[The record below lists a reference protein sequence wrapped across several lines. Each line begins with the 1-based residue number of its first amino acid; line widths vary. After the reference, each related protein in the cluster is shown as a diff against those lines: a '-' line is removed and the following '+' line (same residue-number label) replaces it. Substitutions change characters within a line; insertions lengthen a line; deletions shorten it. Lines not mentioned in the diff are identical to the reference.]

1 MCASSSDVFCWIK
14 ISTVAAE
21 SSLPLSDRG
30 LWDKSKMEN
39 ATVTGSSTDLPMH
52 LVKDSLYVKLN

>member
-1 MCASSSDVFCWIK
+1 MLWIQMYVGQTK
-14 ISTVAAE
+14 EFLKVQ
-21 SSLPLSDRG
+21 
-30 LWDKSKMEN
+30 SKMEN